1 MTIVPE
7 GTTQKESTVQN
18 TAQGDQQTAEVVSPK
33 SAERSTKSTSTS
45 KHQRK
50 KKATSGSAKSVS
62 NEEEQDTSDGS
73 EADTE
78 PDSDDDANATQA
90 ADKSCKKPVGSKKD
104 KDKGQGK
111 KNGSGKKPPPSKKK
125 SSKESS
131 KKSNKQKKKKR
142 AKDDLSDCDADSS
155 DPSDS
160 DEDSDQDNAS
170 KSKKPGLKS
179 QFKALQLQVSQLQ
192 QQLSSQAP
200 VPAYSSPGYSA
211 PGYPLSCQ
219 YPHSAMFPQ
228 TNASVSQPAGHR
240 SRYGLKESRAAYKT
254 PGNSPK
260 EQLKA
265 LGLGGD
271 SSDDSDQAAE
281 SNKKSKRPAFKR
293 VDQVW
298 DSKIHN
304 FKLQDT
310 ADVDNGSQYED
321 FIFHVRRTF
330 DWEGKYRTT
339 YVDIRSKLLRECLQ
353 DVIGN
358 TDGVSL
364 VDEVPKLNPHL
375 LFL

>member
-1 MTIVPE
+1 MEETEVTIVPE
-7 GTTQKESTVQN
+7 GTAQKESTVQN
-18 TAQGDQQTAEVVSPK
+18 TTQGDQQTAEVASPK

-50 KKATSGSAKSVS
+50 KKTTSGSTKSVS

-78 PDSDDDANATQA
+78 ADSDDDANATQA

-104 KDKGQGK
+104 KGQSK
-111 KNGSGKKPPPSKKK
+111 KNGSGKKLSSSKKK

-131 KKSNKQKKKKR
+131 KKSSKQKKKKK

-160 DEDSDQDNAS
+160 DEDSDQDHAS
-170 KSKKPGLKS
+170 GSKKSGLKS

-192 QQLSSQAP
+192 QQLSNQAS
-200 VPAYSSPGYSA
+200 VPAYST
-211 PGYPLSCQ
+211 PGYPLPCQ
-219 YPHSAMFPQ
+219 YPHSAIYPQ
-228 TNASVSQPAGHR
+228 TNTSVSQPAGQR
-240 SRYGLKESRAAYKT
+240 SRYGLRESRAAYKT
-254 PGNSPK
+254 PGSSPK
-260 EQLKA
+260 EHLKG
-265 LGLGGD
+265 LGGLLGGD
-271 SSDDSDQAAE
+271 SSDESDQAAE
-281 SNKKSKRPAFKR
+281 SKKKSKRPAFKR

-310 ADVDNGSQYED
+310 ADVDTESQYED

-339 YVDIRSKLLRECLQ
+339 YVDIKSKLLRECLQ